1 MKEILIFLG
10 LIIGTLVLNRIGIKV
25 LKQRWNL
32 WLGYGIPAC
41 LIMLFMWNVSDPKP
55 PFGDFTKAYYPAGRW
70 VLENPLSLYK
80 GKGFNGFV
88 NIPIIAHLFTPLAL
102 LDKFNA
108 EMAML
113 LLGIVVMIA
122 TYYYLV
128 KQTGITGWKKIVLLG
143 IFAINGPLYYSLKQ
157 GNTTHFMLLPLLA
170 AVFLLAEKREFWA
183 GVLLA
188 IASLIKLPLLLFG
201 GYLLARQKWQ
211 ALAGFTGTI
220 LAVVGASIL
229 IFGVNLHTVW
239 YQECV
244 LPYIGKPISRYNVQS
259 VDSFLIRL
267 VASPSVLGTGTP
279 IEVDW
284 PFKVVRYLLLA
295 LLIGGSI
302 WICWRSKQ
310 PLTPETANLEFCIV
324 LCLAIIISPISWTHY
339 YVLLLV
345 PLSLYVCDRLP
356 IPQNRLWLALMG
368 IATILVSLPVKGA
381 GGSNN
386 PVFRFFVSR
395 IFISHYFFGGVLLL
409 GILLAARWY
418 NSCRFQLDKASI
430 NAEVNMA
437 YHQL

>member
-10 LIIGTLVLNRIGIKV
+10 LIIGTIVINTIGIKV

-32 WLGYGIPAC
+32 WLGYGILAC

-70 VLENPLSLYK
+70 VIENPLSLYK
-80 GKGFNGFV
+80 DKGFDGFV
-88 NIPIIAHLFTPLAL
+88 NIPIVAYLFTPLAF

-108 EMAML
+108 QIAML
-113 LLGIVVMIA
+113 VLGIIVIIA
-122 TYYYLV
+122 TYFYLV
-128 KQTGITGWKKIVLLG
+128 KQTGITGWKKILLLG

-170 AVFLLAEKREFWA
+170 AVFLLEKKREIWS

-188 IASLIKLPLLLFG
+188 IAAIIKLPLLLFA

-211 ALAGFTGTI
+211 ALAGFTGT
-220 LAVVGASIL
+220 LLGVVGASL
-229 IFGVNLHTVW
+229 LLFGVDLHRVW
-239 YQECV
+239 YQESV
-244 LPYIGKPISRYNVQS
+244 LPYMGKPISRYNVQS

-267 VASPSVLGTGTP
+267 VISPSVLGTGTP

-284 PFKVVRYLLLA
+284 RFKLVRYLLLA

-302 WICWRSKQ
+302 WICWRSQQ
-310 PLTPETANLEFCIV
+310 PITSETSNLEFCIV

-345 PLSLYVCDRLP
+345 PLSLYVCDRLK
-356 IPQNRLWLALMG
+356 IPQNRLWFTLMG
-368 IATILVSLPVKGA
+368 IATILISLPVKGA
-381 GGSNN
+381 GGSDN

-395 IFISHYFFGGVLLL
+395 LFISHYFFGGFLLL
-409 GILLAARWY
+409 GILLAARWFG
-418 NSCRFQLDKASI
+418 CDRFQLDKANI
-430 NAEVNMA
+430 NAPV
-437 YHQL
+437 